1 MPPPEVIRIA
11 PDDSHFQDVGLFAD
25 GTQFLAFVT
34 GAHPGGEFP
43 PPRGP
48 NLKQWLAV
56 VHLFDEDG
64 AHLSTSVRLG
74 GLDAEGRR
82 VAQEKASEAL
92 DTLLDELFD
101 REPTSTDIWV
111 RPFAL
116 TIDGVKH
123 GLVYETEGDDE
134 WVMFWP
140 RDLMF
145 HPPWDSAE
153 YSS

>member
-11 PDDSHFQDVGLFAD
+11 PDDSHFAHVGIFAD

-34 GAHPGGEFP
+34 GANPGGGFP
-43 PPRGP
+43 VPGEP

-82 VAQEKASEAL
+82 VAQEKAADEL
-92 DTLLDELFD
+92 DTLLDELVE
-101 REPTSTDIWV
+101 RRPSSTDIWV

-123 GLVYETEGDDE
+123 GLVFEAEGDSE
-134 WVMFWP
+134 WVMLWP

-145 HPPWDSAE
+145 HPPWDSGE